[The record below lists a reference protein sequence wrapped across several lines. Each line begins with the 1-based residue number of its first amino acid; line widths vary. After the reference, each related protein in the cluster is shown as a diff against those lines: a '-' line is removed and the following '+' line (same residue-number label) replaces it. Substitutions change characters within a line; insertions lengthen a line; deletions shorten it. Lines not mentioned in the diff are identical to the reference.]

1 MKFKY
6 GENVLLALLLLF
18 LELIKRCYPYVIE
31 MVDPLVIK
39 INPEKL
45 EIIPIIVLL
54 NKTIEENRENQKI
67 KLVKVSTTSPFS
79 KEINAIEEN
88 KQDQNDKRKIE
99 FAFKQ
104 EDFLDKYGK
113 YLITYEEG
121 YSSVFSKTILIYTN
135 DIILK
140 NPKKKYFLTGNEQ
153 EIIEAKYDISSIF
166 KDEINMIKY
175 YETSTPNNISILSI
189 TNFNI
194 EGNDNNKKLVLTF
207 PRKNSPSSYI
217 FDIFPEYDKDTSNSE
232 IQRFYLYFQDYLL
245 NNDAI
250 YINKNNYTNEVPFNL
265 TFRYAFDSK
274 LLSIREYS
282 YRSTSL
288 NNNNYEITINLG
300 RKYSPGK
307 VNIVYNRQEREL
319 FYILYDSNFERCYDK
334 ENIAALN
341 ITMEW
346 IDEMEYDH
354 ILYFNDTTTKLL
366 ASSYLRK
373 SGTTVIYKYTYST
386 LSLNSGIFSL
396 KSTISALNYSP
407 STYNPV
413 DNKHLYFY
421 LYPNVETFDKDNQ
434 IIFSHNSSSQYIYIS
449 SSDPDATKVLDEII
463 LKKFDNTTEI
473 LVSKGK
479 DCDIDNHNIFYCDLK
494 DIILN
499 FDNNS
504 CGDYSIIYKSKCEK
518 NLTIEGKKITI
529 RRGIGLSDISPKW
542 INKSEVTKTRLI
554 LTYDDVL
561 TNRNFNVCFIKENS
575 QNDCKYPK
583 NMQIDGN
590 IVNVT
595 LNDME
600 EGIYYVRTKLPNEGI
615 NFVQEDKSFKVSTPI
630 KFKFNHHYF
639 VKNDNPENRLNIT
652 VEDTNNIEEKFGC
665 RIIENIESKDLNND
679 SCIFLYYPITK
690 IGTIRFSY
698 YDKDGFLIPINDSII
713 VVSTYSQFFSFNE
726 KSCYYYKFDITIE
739 IMSSYKNKLNIKV
752 FLKDRSNAITLLD
765 NSESNENKYT
775 YKDINSSFFDEQGF
789 DLYISEEEK
798 DDKVYLY
805 KSKVKFT
812 GIETPEF
819 IIDPNKTIVF
829 SNVNCDLNSSTFKI
843 IKMDTKDVYNSL
855 TYWKYEPLNNA
866 LYCNISGDFYQAN
879 RFRYYYYQIDYNNIS
894 NISNN
899 NELFQTFVSKRLN
912 ETNFE
917 LKKGDTNDYVTITN
931 KEKDFYFP
939 SILGLNTIQE
949 LRQPKNKTSY
959 RNNIIDLVVND
970 KESTI
975 RFNYKLGI
983 NDVLKIDY
991 LERKV
996 YEWEESRNLGNSI
1009 FYFFNKDNIIN
1020 GSSLAIS
1027 PKIFAFNTKEE
1038 EYNITI
1044 VYGDK
1049 KQKNYTKSNV
1059 TNCSN
1064 QENDILE
1071 QECTIDFSKF
1081 NFIENKAQSIIINI
1095 TDDTSNFTEYID
1107 FVYYHLDDN
1116 SKKCQTMNKNMNN
1129 ITLLVDIPNPKL
1141 KDIINL
1147 TSTDTDIIDVKRD
1160 DNEKIS
1166 FILNGSN
1173 INLQRT
1179 YLNLYTEDNELDH
1192 WFSLQD
1198 LGINLLPKY
1207 KMTFDN
1213 NKNKT
1218 YLLPEN
1224 NQVVKV
1230 KISVENNEI
1239 INLDDIFEF
1248 KIRGEKNKNL
1258 NYSVGIDSKNREENT
1273 INLIF
1278 NLSNINKSE
1287 ENYLLYY
1294 VERCDDKKEFQ
1305 VDLKISLVTFNLKRK
1320 YFVLNNNKNSKYQ
1333 ILTFEGKTVED
1344 KISIS
1349 VYKNGEY
1356 IGEASSNG
1364 TNYYL
1369 NFTQSSQGDYTFIVR
1384 NDGIESPMNETI
1396 YVRENLEEILSLKK
1410 NIEKCMFSN
1419 ENKSAIKDF
1428 SYIITPSSDIT
1439 NIRVFQ
1445 SHFSHNQKNFQNLTS
1460 SFNGKD
1466 KTFVINYSNEMK
1478 NNISLNNPLFIY
1490 LTENNDK
1497 EQPIYIFNYSYTNIE
1512 LHRDFT
1518 EFIYT
1523 DADYILFNMTC
1534 KINSMTNFNLNNIN
1548 GKTYLINCE
1557 DGRANDIYNENNN
1570 IYKCYLSDDNSKNEL
1585 LNFATSDHEYGNYNI
1600 KYEQVQINKKPFFLS
1615 QDIYKADFKIT
1626 PPEPID
1632 RNININIQ
1640 VTTPKRI
1647 FYFPQVEKL
1656 TYFKV
1661 KEENNE
1667 KNITFK
1673 YNSDNYISFD
1683 LFIENKEIYTIK
1695 KICRKSCSY
1704 CKINKDYKEVDCK
1717 NINYNISSDTPE
1729 VDFIFDKHYIALQ
1742 NSNYKDNKT
1751 SISTLTIKSSGET
1764 SNDIQELFYNHS
1776 ITKGTIERP
1785 FNRKITIKR
1794 ENNTYILENL
1804 SKGKYT
1810 FQYKY
1815 KNRNFKIKDIVLVT
1829 SYDYE
1834 MFDFTDFS
1842 SKCIFYNSDLEPPL
1856 LFVSINANPKYDF
1869 ANDIDVDS
1877 LILEIDGN
1885 KLYNNYMKGYN
1896 FTDRFLFTTKGNY
1909 CEYIFFRESNLPDD
1923 NFFFTRFNNIYS
1935 NKIDKINILQQYYKD
1950 NIVFYNHN
1958 CTSNN
1963 IYIKS
1968 SKNPNEGFSLLKYAD
1983 SDLDNK
1989 AQYYDADSYQF
2000 TFKTNDEFYLFIGNK
2015 KLNTSLNTIIY
2026 NSIKDSSFSLY
2037 YNKQIIRID
2046 SLNFDMQKID
2056 QFKIDDQII
2065 TNDTE
2070 NGFNK
2075 LQDSNAI
2082 SYPYVIIN
2090 GTESYVTELRREDHF
2105 LDRNTTIKIK
2115 KVYLKIERK
2124 ECPQFTIEVNGDS
2137 GSWCIS
2143 CVQKASA
2150 PGEDKFK
2157 VWYQNRT
2164 CVHECDQENFFVYD
2178 KVNYI
2183 CLDCIERTN
2192 ISGQVE
2198 CGCLEG
2204 TVKSPVD
2211 GVCYLPEDPE
2221 IKKALE
2227 YRPNTQ
2233 CYRID
2238 GITHNYCKEETTS
2251 KCEIISISGA
2261 DFPIC
2266 YCKDGYTGKYCEKK
2280 NNEINLNS
2288 NIDVI
2293 LNGTISNKIDEGD
2306 PRVISK
2312 IRGIIYFIEK
2322 DNSETN
2328 NININKINLF
2338 LEASISCINDAINE
2352 EHNHPQIYDVIELSV
2367 QFLIYKIKNFR
2378 RLRLLEEEH
2387 QQDRDILTFIL
2398 ENTHYLNYLANKN
2411 YAGSNY
2417 NIQTDR
2423 LNLISFISYRA
2434 DAIEHS
2440 FRTYIKNMTYNSS
2453 IIGYTNL
2460 RNNKVS
2466 NDNENTMAVLTI
2478 FNRKLFNLDSLEDG
2492 LIFNFSISDNN
2503 INLADLKD
2511 FYIYFYSQNMN
2522 VNFELANYYQAK
2534 NINIYDKYDPC
2545 FTDACFTS
2553 ENFEFDLTQ
2562 KYRKKN
2568 VFQKWSLDSDICR
2581 YHSFENASNN
2591 IEISCQKF
2599 GDFGKM
2605 GNNSYNY
2612 ASLNLSVKKD
2622 YVDNQDKVYN
2632 LPMRCKKKLNSE
2644 NYAFWIFLIICIL
2657 EIIYII
2663 GITILTLG
2671 SLRRVSIRKGLY
2683 NDNLFYIIGKQN
2695 IKNSNDDSD
2704 SNNTSL
2710 KKKRDEYNN
2719 STNEINEKPIERNYN
2734 KTLLESILS
2743 NFKELHP
2750 ISVLCRVSIISPLI
2764 MNSWFLIFNILCL
2777 FGFNALIYYEGLIEK
2792 RIYDKKR
2799 NYFDYPMRKEFHK
2812 ILLSILLQIAFTI
2825 FIKLIVLVTPKQY
2838 EALESKLRKC
2848 IMKDGEINNDIIVR
2862 HDDFQDELIIRRL
2875 IGGSLMTIIIIFFF
2889 YYNVVFCEV
2898 YLNTQRNLVFSWV
2911 WSLFWEWVIFAPIY
2925 IVVISFLEHKKAN
2938 LKDPLIYYLKR
2949 LFFF

>member
-18 LELIKRCYPYVIE
+18 LELIKRCYPYIIE
-31 MVDPLVIK
+31 IVDPLVIK
-39 INPEKL
+39 INPESS
-45 EIIPIIVLL
+45 EIIPIIVRL
-54 NKTIEENRENQKI
+54 NKTIEENREDQKV
-67 KLVKVSTTSPFS
+67 KLVKVSNNSNFS
-79 KEINAIEEN
+79 KVINAIEEN

-99 FAFKQ
+99 FAFKPG
-104 EDFLDKYGK
+104 DFLNEYGK
-113 YLITYEEG
+113 YVLTYG
-121 YSSVFSKTILIYTN
+121 DSYSSNFTETILIYIN

-153 EIIEAKYDISSIF
+153 DNIEAKYDISSIF

-175 YETSTPNNISILSI
+175 YEASTPDNILEVNI
-189 TNFNI
+189 NDYNI
-194 EGNDNNKKLVLTF
+194 EENGNNKKLVLTF
-207 PRKNSPSSYI
+207 PRNNSPSSYI
-217 FDIFPEYDKDTSNSE
+217 FDIFPEYDKDVSNSE

-265 TFRYAFDSK
+265 TFRYDFDST

-282 YRSTSL
+282 YKSTFL
-288 NNNNYEITINLG
+288 NNKIYEITINLG
-300 RKYSPGK
+300 RKSSPGK

-334 ENIAALN
+334 EKIVALN

-366 ASSYLRK
+366 ASSYLKK
-373 SGTTVIYKYTYST
+373 SGTTVVYKYTYST

-463 LKKFDNTTEI
+463 LKKFDNSTEI

-479 DCDIDNHNIFYCDLK
+479 YCDIDIYNIFYCDLK

-499 FDNNS
+499 FDNKS

-529 RRGIGLSDISPKW
+529 RRGIGLSDIFPKW

-561 TNRNFNVCFIKENS
+561 TNRNLTICFITPNS
-575 QNDCKYPK
+575 PNDCDAFPK

-595 LNDME
+595 LGDME
-600 EGIYYVRTKLPNEGI
+600 EGIYYVRTKLPNDGI
-615 NFVQEDKSFKVSTPI
+615 NFIQEDKSFKVSTPI
-630 KFKFNHHYF
+630 KFIFNHHYF

-690 IGTIRFSY
+690 IGTIKFSY
-698 YDKDGFLIPINDSII
+698 FDKDGFLIPINDSII

-739 IMSSYKNKLNIKV
+739 IRSSYKNKLNIKV
-752 FLKDRSNAITLLD
+752 FLKDRFNAITLLD

-855 TYWKYEPLNNA
+855 SYWKYEPLNKY
-866 LYCNISGDFYQAN
+866 LYYNISGDFYQAN

-894 NISNN
+894 NINNN
-899 NELFQTFVSKRLN
+899 NELFPTFVSKRLN

-959 RNNIIDLVVND
+959 RNIDLVVND

-1027 PKIFAFNTKEE
+1027 PKIFAFNTKEDE
-1038 EYNITI
+1038 DEYNITI

-1141 KDIINL
+1141 KDKINL
-1147 TSTDTDIIDVKRD
+1147 TSTDTDIIDVKKD

-1179 YLNLYTEDNELDH
+1179 YLTLYTEDNELDH
-1192 WFSLQD
+1192 LFSLQD
-1198 LGINLLPKY
+1198 LGIDLLPKY

-1239 INLDDIFEF
+1239 INLDDISEF

-1396 YVRENLEEILSLKK
+1396 YVRENLEEILSLQK
-1410 NIEKCMFSN
+1410 NIAKCMFSN
-1419 ENKSAIKDF
+1419 ENKSAIEDF
-1428 SYIITPSSDIT
+1428 SYTIIPSNTINT
-1439 NIRVFQ
+1439 NFKDFQ
-1445 SHFSHNQKNFQNLTS
+1445 SYYINQNDKNNLS
-1460 SFNGKD
+1460 SSINGKE
-1466 KTFVINYSNEMK
+1466 KTFTIKYSDEMK
-1478 NNISLNNPLFIY
+1478 SKINLNKTLYIY
-1490 LTENNDK
+1490 LTENNDID
-1497 EQPIYIFNYSYTNIE
+1497 QPIYIFNYSYTNIK
-1512 LHRDFT
+1512 LHPDFIK
-1518 EFIYT
+1518 FIYT
-1523 DADYILFNMTC
+1523 DADYILFQMNC
-1534 KINSMTNFNLNNIN
+1534 KINDMNNFQLNSINNNLYSF
-1548 GKTYLINCE
+1548 TCE
-1557 DGRANDIYNENNN
+1557 DRGANDIFNEDNK
-1570 IYKCYLSDDNSKNEL
+1570 IFKCYLSPNISSKNRL
-1585 LNFATSDHEYGNYNI
+1585 VDFGKTVFDYGNFNI
-1600 KYEQVQINKKPFFLS
+1600 KYAQVQITNEPFFLS
-1615 QDIYKADFKIT
+1615 QDIYTADFYFEKPGTIG
-1626 PPEPID
+1626 
-1632 RNININIQ
+1632 RNETINIK
-1640 VTTPKRI
+1640 VTTPNKK
-1647 FYFPQVEKL
+1647 FYFSEIEKL
-1656 TYFKV
+1656 NY
-1661 KEENNE
+1661 ENNSVVRTLN
-1667 KNITFK
+1667 KTHLK
-1673 YNSDNYISFD
+1673 YNSDSISFN
-1683 LFIENKEIYTIK
+1683 LYIINHVNYTIS
-1695 KICRKSCSY
+1695 KICRNY
-1704 CKINKDYKEVDCK
+1704 C
-1717 NINYNISSDTPE
+1717 NYCRKYNGTEENCQILNEAIRSNTPE
-1729 VDFIFDKHYIALQ
+1729 VYFNFDKHYVAL
-1742 NSNYKDNKT
+1742 KD
-1751 SISTLTIKSSGET
+1751 SIYQFDDKDPSLLTIKCTGDSKKDINYLIYYHYITPTNIDGPRYI
-1764 SNDIQELFYNHS
+1764 NDDDHNYIYELS
-1776 ITKGTIERP
+1776 
-1785 FNRKITIKR
+1785 
-1794 ENNTYILENL
+1794 LE
-1804 SKGKYT
+1804 KGKYT
-1810 FQYKY
+1810 FMYRY
-1815 KNRNFKIKDIVLVT
+1815 NNKNYDIKDIVLVT
-1829 SYDYE
+1829 DYDYE
-1834 MFDFTDFS
+1834 MFDFSDFS
-1842 SKCIFYNSDLEPPL
+1842 DNCIFYNLDLEIPIL
-1856 LFVSINANPKYDF
+1856 LVSINANPNYDF
-1869 ANDIDVDS
+1869 KNDITFS
-1877 LILEIDGN
+1877 ELILDFNDIE
-1885 KLYNNYMKGYN
+1885 LPYYEKGYQIKKAELFMNN
-1896 FTDRFLFTTKGNY
+1896 FEFNKVD
-1909 CEYIFFRESNLPDD
+1909 FRESFQESQN
-1923 NFFFTRFNNIYS
+1923 NKFIFTRFYNITTFTI
-1935 NKIDKINILQQYYKD
+1935 NKNELYIFYYKD
-1950 NIVFYNHN
+1950 NIVFKQQR
-1958 CTSNN
+1958 CLSNK

-1968 SKNPNEGFSLLKYAD
+1968 SSSSIGSYSLLQCNY
-1983 SDLDNK
+1983 SELNK
-1989 AQYYDADSYQF
+1989 KQYCDAVNYQF
-2000 TFKTNDEFYLFIGNK
+2000 TKSNDYFHLYIGNK
-2015 KLNTSLNTIIY
+2015 KLNTSIGINIY
-2026 NSIKDSSFSLY
+2026 NSINVSDFILY
-2037 YNKQIIRID
+2037 YVNPNINIE
-2046 SLNFDMQKID
+2046 SPNFDMEKIS
-2056 QFKIDDQII
+2056 QFNIDNTTISD
-2065 TNDTE
+2065 
-2070 NGFNK
+2070 FNIEDSK
-2075 LQDSNAI
+2075 LIKYFEIDN
-2082 SYPYVIIN
+2082 N
-2090 GTESYVTELRREDHF
+2090 TESYVTELRRKDHDD
-2105 LDRNTTIKIK
+2105 DRPTTIKIK
-2115 KVYLKIERK
+2115 KVKLKIVSK
-2124 ECPQFTIEVNGDS
+2124 NCPEYKVLVPGGYCMYCKDKAESTGES
-2137 GSWCIS
+2137 GI
-2143 CVQKASA
+2143 
-2150 PGEDKFK
+2150 DI
-2157 VWYQNRT
+2157 WYQNGSCVSECTNEKGYYISDNTTKICKLCNRT
-2164 CVHECDQENFFVYD
+2164 FEIGKD
-2178 KVNYI
+2178 KY
-2183 CLDCIERTN
+2183 
-2192 ISGQVE
+2192 

-2204 TVKSPVD
+2204 TVNHPTD
-2211 GVCYLPEDPE
+2211 GRCYLPEDPK
-2221 IKKALE
+2221 IKESLLQ
-2227 YRPNTQ
+2227 RPSTQ
-2233 CYRID
+2233 CLRID
-2238 GITHNYCKEETTS
+2238 GKTYNYCMEDTTL
-2251 KCEIISISGA
+2251 KCDVVNPSGA
-2261 DFPIC
+2261 DFPVC
-2266 YCKDGYTGKYCEKK
+2266 YCKDGYTGKYCEIKE
-2280 NNEINLNS
+2280 NEINLNN
-2288 NIDVI
+2288 NIEYI
-2293 LNGTISNKIDEGD
+2293 LDLNVNNKINEKEIN
-2306 PRVISK
+2306 VIAK
-2312 IRGIIYFIEK
+2312 IRGIVYFIEK
-2322 DNSETN
+2322 DNSYTNKIDTN
-2328 NININKINLF
+2328 NIDLF
-2338 LEASISCINDAINE
+2338 LNASMNCINEAINE
-2352 EHNHPQIYDVIELSV
+2352 EQYNYTQIYDVIELTIH
-2367 QFLIYKIKNFR
+2367 FLLFKINNSNSKN
-2378 RLRLLEEEH
+2378 LKLLEEEEKKNEKDEY
-2387 QQDRDILTFIL
+2387 QNNLNYIL
-2398 ENTHYLNYLANKN
+2398 ENAHYLNYQTNSRISDK
-2411 YAGSNY
+2411 Y
-2417 NIQTDR
+2417 NFQTDK
-2423 LNLISFISYRA
+2423 LNYLSFISYRA
-2434 DAIEHS
+2434 NAIDDG
-2440 FRTYIKNMTYNSS
+2440 FRTYIKNKINSSS
-2453 IIGYTNL
+2453 IIGYINL
-2460 RNNKVS
+2460 NELG
-2466 NDNENTMAVLTI
+2466 DNSDINRVIITLI
-2478 FNRKLFNLDSLEDG
+2478 NRKLFPLDEGGFFISLSVTNNS
-2492 LIFNFSISDNN
+2492 INIINSHNFYV
-2503 INLADLKD
+2503 
-2511 FYIYFYSQNMN
+2511 YIYSSSN
-2522 VNFELANYYQAK
+2522 VNYELANYYKLK
-2534 NINIYDKYDPC
+2534 NINIYDENDPC
-2545 FTDACFTS
+2545 FQDPCFTS

-2568 VFQKWSLDSDICR
+2568 VFQKWSLNSTICK
-2581 YHSFENASNN
+2581 YHSFEIASNN
-2591 IEISCQKF
+2591 IEILCQKF
-2599 GDFGKM
+2599 GNNGTF
-2605 GNNSYNY
+2605 NNSINY
-2612 ASLNLSVKKD
+2612 ATLVLNGTKKNLTNENETSL
-2622 YVDNQDKVYN
+2622 
-2632 LPMRCKKKLNSE
+2632 LPMICKKKMNSD

-2671 SLRRVSIRKGLY
+2671 SLRRVSIRKGLI
-2683 NDNLFYIIGKQN
+2683 NDSLFYIIPR
-2695 IKNSNDDSD
+2695 IKNTNDDMES
-2704 SNNTSL
+2704 
-2710 KKKRDEYNN
+2710 KN
-2719 STNEINEKPIERNYN
+2719 SISFNKNKNSINENLESNYEGNYN
-2734 KTLLESILS
+2734 KTLLEGILS

-2750 ISVLCRVSIISPLI
+2750 LPVFCRVSLISPLI
-2764 MNSWFLIFNILCL
+2764 MNSWFFVFNTLCL
-2777 FGFNALIYYEGLIEK
+2777 FGFNALIYYEDLIEK

-2812 ILLSILLQIAFTI
+2812 IILSIILQIVLTAI
-2825 FIKLIVLVTPKQY
+2825 IKAIILVTLSQHND
-2838 EALESKLRKC
+2838 LERKLRNSK
-2848 IMKDGEINNDIIVR
+2848 MKGEKINNDILVVTTQ
-2862 HDDFQDELIIRRL
+2862 FQEDLIIRRL
-2875 IGGSLMTIIIIFFF
+2875 IGGFLMTIIIIFFF
-2889 YYNVVFCEV
+2889 YYSVVFCEV
-2898 YLNTQRNLVFSWV
+2898 YLNTQRNLVFSWI

-2925 IVVISFLEHKKAN
+2925 IIVISFLEHKKAN
-2938 LKDPLIYYLKR
+2938 SKHPLIYYLKR